1 MTAEFEGQ
9 FEALVSKYTELL
21 VGQTNEELDR
31 KVEMW
36 ALYSHIAKSM
46 PALASHWNKEF
57 PEAKNTLK
65 ELMEE
70 IRSLN
75 EQNRKNKKQ

>member
-1 MTAEFEGQ
+1 MKTEFEEQ
-9 FEALVSKYTELL
+9 FQALVSKYTELL
-21 VGQTNEELDR
+21 VGESNDELNK

-36 ALYSHIAKSM
+36 ALYTHIAKSM

-57 PEAKNTLK
+57 PEARNILK

-75 EQNRKNKKQ
+75 EQNRNQKKQ

>member
-1 MTAEFEGQ
+1 MKTEFEEQ
-9 FEALVSKYTELL
+9 FQALVSKYTELL
-21 VGQTNEELDR
+21 VGESNDELNK

-36 ALYSHIAKSM
+36 ALYTHIAKSM

-57 PEAKNTLK
+57 PEARNTLK

-75 EQNRKNKKQ
+75 EQNRNQKKQ